1 METDMTMTDDL
12 KLAADNMRTAVRAS
26 IRRRRFLYF
35 IQAAALMVAGVI
47 ALIYPLF
54 TAVALVSLLGWLLV
68 VSGIFQGVSLIGAQN
83 VPHFWLQIISV
94 ALSIVIGFLIIG
106 NPGEGLLVVSALLI
120 VFLGIEGISK
130 IIFSLTVRPL
140 ANWGLVLLSGVLAI
154 VLAAILWSYIPLGAA
169 WLLSVF
175 LGITLLAEGV
185 ALGAMAYSA
194 GRLTRAAEET
204 MEELRG
210 ERMRTRER

>member
-1 METDMTMTDDL
+1 MTDDL
-12 KLAADNMRTAVRAS
+12 SLAADNMRTAVRAS

-35 IQAAALMVAGVI
+35 IQASVLMLAGVI

-54 TAVALVSLLGWLLV
+54 TAVALISLLGWLLV
-68 VSGIFQGVSLIGAQN
+68 VSGIFQGVSLIGARN
-83 VPHFWLQIISV
+83 VPHFWLQLISV
-94 ALSIVIGFLIIG
+94 ALSLLIGFLIIG
-106 NPGEGLLVVSALLI
+106 NPGAGLIVISTLLI
-120 VFLGIEGISK
+120 VFFAIEGIAK
-130 IIFSLTVRPL
+130 IMFSLTIRPL
-140 ANWGLVLLSGVLAI
+140 ANWGLVLLSGVLAL
-154 VLAAILWSYIPLGAA
+154 VLAFILWSYIPLGAA

-185 ALGAMAYSA
+185 ALGAMAWSA

-204 MEELRG
+204 MEEIRG